1 MADEIDGGRGKELI
15 DHERDSI
22 HKGHLRMA
30 ILRILIEEDRK
41 GLDIIRRLEKVTDGE
56 WKPSPGSVYPV
67 LQELEEAYL
76 ISGRTEGRSIVYSIT
91 DDGRLAMTI
100 LCKDI
105 RKHRA
110 FLDWMIE
117 IGEPDC

>member
-15 DHERDSI
+15 DHERGSI
-22 HKGHLRMA
+22 HKGHLRIAM
-30 ILRILIEEDRK
+30 LRILIEEDRK